1 MMAPK
6 DILVHMDSSKSTP
19 ARLGAAINLANTW
32 GARLTGAYVLSKP
45 YLPAYAEVQI
55 SAEILEAQAEAM
67 ERTSEETEVTFRK
80 ATDSAGV
87 KAEWRVLEGATAD
100 VLAIQARYFDLTIVG
115 QTDQDDELFI
125 ADHEM
130 PDRLI
135 LTSGRPVLI
144 IPYIGTYDTIG
155 KNVMVAWDAGQQASR
170 AVHDALP
177 VLKAADKVTV
187 MVINPKGGVQGT
199 GDLPG
204 ADIAEHL
211 SRHGVNAEAD
221 HVTSDLEPGDML
233 LSRIADKS
241 IDLLVMGTYG
251 HARWTELILGGV
263 TNHIFKHMTVPVLTS
278 H

>member
-1 MMAPK
+1 M
-6 DILVHMDSSKSTP
+6 L
-19 ARLGAAINLANTW
+19 
-32 GARLTGAYVLSKP
+32 KP

-55 SAEILEAQAEAM
+55 STDILEAQAQEL
-67 ERTSEETEVTFRK
+67 EKTSKKSETAFRQ

-87 KAEWRVLEGATAD
+87 KSEWRMLEGATAD
-100 VLAIQARYFDLTIVG
+100 ALAIQARYFDLTIAG
-115 QTDQDDELFI
+115 QSGPDDDLFI
-125 ADHEM
+125 GDREM

-144 IPYIGTYDTIG
+144 IPFIGAKDTIG

-177 VLKAADKVTV
+177 VLQAADKVTI
-187 MVINPKGGVQGT
+187 MVINPKGGAEGT

-211 SRHGVNAEAD
+211 SHHGVVAEAD
-221 HVTSDLEPGDML
+221 HVKTDIDAGDML
-233 LSRIADKS
+233 LSRAADKS

-251 HARWTELILGGV
+251 HARWTEMILGGV
-263 TNHIFKHMTVPVLTS
+263 TNHMLKHMTVPVLTS